1 MLLLC
6 TRFSRYAQDSRILH
20 YELTLGMYPAN
31 YIQGFTH
38 ALKVKLLDVTKKSV
52 RSLLNG

>member
-6 TRFSRYAQDSRILH
+6 TLAQNSR
-20 YELTLGMYPAN
+20 TLGMYPAN
-31 YIQGFTH
+31 YIEGFTH

-52 RSLLNG
+52 RSLLSR

>member
-6 TRFSRYAQDSRILH
+6 TLAQDSRILH

-38 ALKVKLLDVTKKSV
+38 TLKVKLLDVTKKSV

>member
-6 TRFSRYAQDSRILH
+6 TLAQDSRILH

-38 ALKVKLLDVTKKSV
+38 ALKVKLDVTKKSV